1 MKGKTKAHRGLHVVT
16 TKEASMITQPETTT
30 TTQPESSPGS
40 QQEIDSLIANGVR
53 RYRELQTELDG
64 ELFGAQDHDKLAVL
78 FRQVHLLRE
87 RLASHGVHVV

>member
-1 MKGKTKAHRGLHVVT
+1 MKKTKVHRAMHLVT
-16 TKEASMITQPETTT
+16 AEEASMITQPEATTI
-30 TTQPESSPGS
+30 TQPESSPGS
-40 QQEIDSLIANGVR
+40 QQEIDTLIANGVR

-78 FRQVHLLRE
+78 FRQVQLLRE